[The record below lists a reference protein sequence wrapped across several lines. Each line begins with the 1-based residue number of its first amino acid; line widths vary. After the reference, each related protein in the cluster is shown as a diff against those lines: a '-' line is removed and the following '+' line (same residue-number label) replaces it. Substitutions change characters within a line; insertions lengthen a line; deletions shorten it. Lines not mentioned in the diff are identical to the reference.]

1 MTKDLLW
8 SHGDDYEGARLD
20 VDTALPDP
28 FAQFRAWFAD
38 AEATGLEKVNA
49 MALATA
55 TPDGRPS
62 VRMVLL
68 KEIDDR
74 GFVFYTN
81 YESRKAGELDGN
93 PRAALLF
100 FWAALDRQVRIEGA
114 IERVTAAESDA
125 YFAARPLESRI
136 GAIASPQS
144 RVIASRAELEAR
156 VAAARAAGGLAPAR
170 PAYWGGYRVVPD
182 EIELWQG
189 QPSRLHDRVRYRR
202 DAAGAWVRE
211 RLAP

>member
-8 SHGDDYEGARLD
+8 SHGDEYEGARLD
-20 VDTALPDP
+20 VDTALADP
-28 FAQFRAWFAD
+28 IAQFRVWFAD
-38 AEATGLEKVNA
+38 AEASGAKNVNA

-55 TPDGRPS
+55 TRDGRPAA
-62 VRMVLL
+62 RMVLL

-74 GFVFYTN
+74 GFVFFTN
-81 YESRKAGELDGN
+81 YESRKAEELDGN

-100 FWAALDRQVRIEGA
+100 YWVALDRQVRIEGV
-114 IERVTAAESDA
+114 IERVSAAESDA
-125 YFAARPLESRI
+125 YFASRPLESRL

-156 VAAARAAGGLAPAR
+156 VAAARAAGGAAPPR

-182 EIELWQG
+182 EIELFQG
-189 QPSRLHDRVRYRR
+189 QPSRLHDRVRYRL
-202 DAAGAWVRE
+202 DGARGWVRE